1 MKRILCLFLALV
13 FVLPL
18 CSCLSQSTDPAGD
31 ETDPPLREGG
41 MRLALHG
48 ESDYRIVIA
57 KDASEDVTKI
67 AEEFVSYFKQITDA
81 ALPIVTDETKTAD
94 HEIVIG
100 KTSRK
105 IDSAVDYSLLGEEGY
120 AYQTEDESLLLT
132 GNTDR
137 AVAYAV
143 YGFLED
149 RLGVCYWT
157 PDYETVPQ
165 KDVLDVAK
173 KISVTETP
181 LFWYRDMGEIGH
193 NDPKLM
199 VKMRLNSGQ
208 SLGSENYR
216 KTPYVGGG
224 QGYADW
230 FVHTIGKLAEMEK
243 NEEGNFFNVQPCLT
257 DETVYQTVL
266 KNVRKWME
274 LYPDATVVSISQ
286 NDGTDESAMCDCENC
301 TAIYEAHGKV
311 QSAKWIWFVSKV
323 ANELKDEYPNL
334 HFETLAYNFTTM
346 APRGLEIPDN
356 VIVRATSAFACMNHP
371 YSECGNGNSGAEK
384 ATAKF
389 YSSLLNWS
397 KICDNVFIWDYS
409 TLFNNYWV
417 PATTFETLRQNMN
430 TYAQNGVK
438 GVYMQGGDN
447 NVSFGEMRAY
457 LTAKLLWDPAME
469 QEEFDELMIDFIE
482 HFYGE
487 GTAEPLTDY
496 INLYNDFHKDQHF
509 HLYGRLFVDTSYLT
523 VIEEKDG
530 VRLDTTFIDQMKA
543 CFDRAEEAV
552 DDPTQL
558 EHLRKARVQ
567 IKVYELVALLKLE
580 EEYENAVFDLEY
592 RRALAHELHEDVL
605 ACGFTRYNEGGGI
618 PETINPDKYPQNWHQ
633 TDAE

>member
-1 MKRILCLFLALV
+1 MKRILCLLLTLA
-13 FVLPL
+13 FVLPM
-18 CSCLSQSTDPAGD
+18 CSCLSQGTEPTADDAV
-31 ETDPPLREGG
+31 PPLREGG
-41 MRLALHG
+41 MRLAVGG
-48 ESDYRIVIA
+48 ESNYRVVIA
-57 KDASEDVTKI
+57 ADASEDVKKI
-67 AEEFVSYFKQITDA
+67 AEEFVSYFERITSAKLDV
-81 ALPIVTDETKTAD
+81 VTDQEEVLGK
-94 HEIVIG
+94 EIVIG
-100 KTSRK
+100 KTTRK
-105 IDSAVDYSLLGEEGY
+105 IDAAVDYSALGEEGY
-120 AYQTEDESLLLT
+120 TYQTQDENLLLT

-149 RLGVCYWT
+149 RLGVRYWT

-193 NDPKLM
+193 NDPKWM
-199 VKMRLNSGQ
+199 VKMRLNSRQ

-216 KTPYVGGG
+216 KNPFVGGG

-243 NEEGNFFNVQPCLT
+243 NESGNFFNVQPCLT
-257 DETVYQTVL
+257 DENVYQTVL

-286 NDGTDESAMCDCENC
+286 NDGTDESAMCDCKNC
-301 TAIYEAHGKV
+301 TAIYEAHGHV

-346 APRGLEIPDN
+346 APSGLEIPDN

-371 YSECGNGNSGAEK
+371 YGKCGKGKSGPEK
-384 ATAKF
+384 STAKF
-389 YSSLLNWS
+389 YNSLLDWS
-397 KICDNVFIWDYS
+397 ELCDNVFIWDYS
-409 TLFNNYWV
+409 TLFHNHWA
-417 PATTFETLRQNMN
+417 PTTAFEALRQNMN
-430 TYAQNGVK
+430 LYAKNGVK

-469 QEEFDELMIDFIE
+469 QEEFDELMEEFME
-482 HFYGE
+482 HYYGE
-487 GTAEPLTDY
+487 GTSEPLTEY

-509 HLYGRLFVDTSYLT
+509 HLYGRLFVDTSYLL
-523 VIEEKDG
+523 VREEKDG
-530 VRLDTTFIDQMKA
+530 THLDTTFIDQMKA

-552 DDPTQL
+552 TDPVQK

-567 IKVYELVALLKLE
+567 VKFYELLALLTLE
-580 EEYENAVFDLEY
+580 EEYEDAVFDLEY
-592 RRALAHELHEDVL
+592 RRALAHELHEDVI
-605 ACGFTRYNEGGGI
+605 ACGFTNYSENVGI
-618 PETINPDKYPQNWHQ
+618 PKTINPDNNPKLWHQ